1 MRLSVIRSP
10 ATSLLLRSTNTIKTT
25 NNLSVQNRL
34 FANIKRHYVSK
45 TNTKKNESMMYLDPT
60 GVLRSNAEAVPS
72 DMTTAAAAIGTP
84 VIDSITPPATAPSS
98 TLEEPTW
105 DKIYDIKAPSSIS
118 YLKTIPRNQ
127 LFSLSMIG
135 VVTLNKFFLDSCIK
149 LFPYVPIPIIKLFIS
164 DLYCGG
170 ETMDEVLQCGK
181 ELQKRGISNMMLSL
195 TIEDA
200 EGTKNIDIDY
210 IVSETIASIHKI
222 LLPNF
227 LSQLDGTASNINDIA
242 PGYIALKPSALVKN
256 PSEVLLNFGNTKDI
270 YWAEQRQVLIDN
282 CSKITKEICQLN
294 KDLLARYPD
303 RQSPFFVST
312 IDAEKY
318 DLQKNGVYE
327 LQRILFQKFNSM
339 EDKFASCIGTWQ
351 LYLKDSLKDIIE
363 EQKMA
368 ERGNYKLGL
377 KLVRGAYIH
386 TEPNR
391 EMIIHNTKPDTDNH
405 YNKVATLVTN
415 DMLANGESS
424 IFGHLVIA
432 SHNYHSQLI
441 ATNLIKNSKSPNKAF
456 VQSNVIFGQ
465 LLGMADNVT
474 HDLINTYGVKNII
487 KYVPWG
493 PAIETKDYLLRRLQE
508 NGDAV
513 RADNGWPLLK
523 SIFLSLRS

>member
-1 MRLSVIRSP
+1 MKLSVLKSP
-10 ATSLLLRSTNTIKTT
+10 ASSLLRSPIISTKSRSPFYNTK
-25 NNLSVQNRL
+25 RL
-34 FANIKRHYVSK
+34 YVSK
-45 TNTKKNESMMYLDPT
+45 TNTKKNESMMYLDPS
-60 GVLRSNAEAVPS
+60 GILGSS
-72 DMTTAAAAIGTP
+72 SAAAAAAAAAAT
-84 VIDSITPPATAPSS
+84 DSVTVVATTVNTSAVAIPNTTS
-98 TLEEPTW
+98 TLQEPSW
-105 DKIYDIKAPSSIS
+105 DRIYDIEAPASMT
-118 YLKTIPRNQ
+118 YLRTLPKNQ

-135 VVTLNKFFLDSCIK
+135 MVTMNKFFLDTCIK
-149 LFPYVPIPIIKLFIS
+149 LFPYVPIPMMKIFIS

-170 ETMDEVLQCGK
+170 ETMDEVLQCGRQ
-181 ELQKRGISNMMLSL
+181 LQKRGISNMMLSL

-200 EGTKNIDIDY
+200 EGTKNIDINH
-210 IVSETIASIHKI
+210 IVKETIASIHKI

-227 LSQLDGTASNINDIA
+227 LSQLDATASNINDIA

-256 PSEVLLNFGNTKDI
+256 PSDVLLNFNQINDPHWNK
-270 YWAEQRQVLIDN
+270 QRQILIDN
-282 CSKITKEICQLN
+282 CSKITEEICQLN
-294 KDLLARYPD
+294 KTLLEKYPN

-327 LQRILFQKFNSM
+327 LQRILFKKFNSM
-339 EDKFASCIGTWQ
+339 ENKFASCIGTWQ
-351 LYLKDSLKDIIE
+351 LYLKDSLKDIIN
-363 EQKMA
+363 EQELAQK
-368 ERGNYKLGL
+368 GNYKLGL

-386 TEPNR
+386 TEPER
-391 EMIIHNTKPDTDNH
+391 DLIIHNTKLDTDNH
-405 YNKVATLVTN
+405 YNKVATFVTN
-415 DMLANGESS
+415 DMLQNGKNST
-424 IFGHLVIA
+424 FGHLVIA

-441 ATNLIKNSKSPNKAF
+441 ATNLINNSKSSNKNY
-456 VQSNVIFGQ
+456 VQNNVIFGQ

-523 SIFLSLRS
+523 SIFLSLRSSGKD